1 MFVKR
6 VNAAIKRIAER
17 LEKYVPFILKLIIVL
32 YIGAQII
39 FSASRFGFD
48 KNKVLTIAYFLCQDS
63 SGAGCFV
70 WLLIYL
76 TAKPY
81 RGLVFPVLINSI
93 FVFLWDII
101 SYPTGW
107 GVNHP
112 IATGIIFGLA
122 ALIVL
127 YFIIKDFVCRL
138 KHL

>member
-6 VNAAIKRIAER
+6 VNAAILRIAER
-17 LEKYVPFILKLIIVL
+17 LEKYVPFILYAVIVL
-32 YIGAQII
+32 YLGAQLI
-39 FSASRFGFD
+39 FTASRLGFEESPG
-48 KNKVLTIAYFLCQDS
+48 LTIAYFLCQDS
-63 SGAGCFV
+63 SGAGCLV

-93 FVFLWDII
+93 FILLWDII
-101 SYPTGW
+101 SYQTGL

-122 ALIVL
+122 ALIVF